1 LTPNASGEL
10 LFFACYVSLTA
21 RALRRSTA
29 AFLNGAAREMN
40 MMYRLLTAS
49 SAICALTLLGF
60 SAPASAVT
68 SPILKASPSLTILA
82 GAGENPEVQNLLDP
96 EATNGVPGGPTAA
109 TLGDQPNAGGEM
121 KAMPEGGGG
130 DSGVG
135 ENKAI
140 DQEEGK

>member
-1 LTPNASGEL
+1 
-10 LFFACYVSLTA
+10 
-21 RALRRSTA
+21 
-29 AFLNGAAREMN
+29 
-40 MMYRLLTAS
+40 MMCRLLTAS

-60 SAPASAVT
+60 SAPASAIT
-68 SPILKASPSLTILA
+68 SPILKVSPSLTILA

>member
-1 LTPNASGEL
+1 MRAGVAIFRL
-10 LFFACYVSLTA
+10 LCLPHCERSAPH
-21 RALRRSTA
+21 STA

-60 SAPASAVT
+60 SAPASAIT

-96 EATNGVPGGPTAA
+96 EATNGVPG
-109 TLGDQPNAGGEM
+109 
-121 KAMPEGGGG
+121 
-130 DSGVG
+130 
-135 ENKAI
+135 
-140 DQEEGK
+140 